1 MNRILKGI
9 LKYRK
14 TYRNEMVAEFERVR
28 DHPEPK
34 AVFFT
39 CMDSRMLPTRF
50 TQTHVGDMFI
60 IRNAGNLVP
69 DSKLYG
75 LDSATTEPAALELGC
90 VINDV
95 KHVVV
100 CGHSD
105 CKAMNLLY
113 RFKKGVETNEKTLE
127 RSPLKAWLHR
137 HGSTSLKKFEQ
148 LEKCG
153 FKEPL
158 TFPME
163 GPFKQFVAYI
173 DPDNRFNLTD
183 KLSQLNTL
191 QQLQHVASYSF
202 IHNAISSGRVHI
214 HALWFDIY
222 TGDIYYFS
230 RSQKR
235 FVEISEST
243 AEYLLSEIQEYFS

>member
-1 MNRILKGI
+1 MNNILKGI

-14 TYRNEMVAEFERVR
+14 TYRNSMVSEFERVR

-90 VINDV
+90 VVNNV
-95 KHVVV
+95 KHIVV

-105 CKAMNLLY
+105 CKVINYFSFL
-113 RFKKGVETNEKTLE
+113 FKKLICIVRT
-127 RSPLKAWLHR
+127 
-137 HGSTSLKKFEQ
+137 
-148 LEKCG
+148 
-153 FKEPL
+153 
-158 TFPME
+158 
-163 GPFKQFVAYI
+163 I
-173 DPDNRFNLTD
+173 
-183 KLSQLNTL
+183 
-191 QQLQHVASYSF
+191 
-202 IHNAISSGRVHI
+202 
-214 HALWFDIY
+214 
-222 TGDIYYFS
+222 
-230 RSQKR
+230 
-235 FVEISEST
+235 
-243 AEYLLSEIQEYFS
+243 